1 MNPKAVGVLDTHKL
15 NKSPEVVPDITYNEN
30 DDSLLDTNIDE
41 NKLQSEVENHNM
53 LEQDFLLDPSITV
66 GQVVTDYG
74 IDVIDFVRY
83 ECGET

>member
-1 MNPKAVGVLDTHKL
+1 MNPKVVGTLDTHQKS
-15 NKSPEVVPDITYNEN
+15 NKSPEVVPDITFNEN
-30 DDSLLDTNIDE
+30 DDSSLDNVDE
-41 NKLQSEVENHNM
+41 KLQSDVEKDSM

-83 ECGET
+83 ECGQT